1 MSKKVHVCI
10 DLGNHTFKIGVFS
23 KKGKS
28 IVLLKSLVEKTAFT
42 IGESFKESA
51 GDIVNKISE
60 MLIRLQIDPRHATF
74 YMSIPSQF
82 TFCRLLKLPVVDKT
96 KIHQM
101 VQYEAQQQVPF
112 SLDEVVWNYQ
122 VLGSPDPEH
131 LHVILAAVR
140 HELIQDLLTGLESHK
155 IYIKLLEASP
165 ISSYRAFSKIFE
177 SSPGTVAVLNLG
189 ARTTDL
195 TVLSPQTLWIRT
207 ITMGGDHFTQEIQK
221 EMKLSFQ
228 EAEDLKHSKAE
239 LPMTPVPSPAHSVED
254 KLRIASE
261 APAKRLLAELT
272 RSIGYFNA
280 QFHGL
285 HISKIYLT
293 GGESRLKNIGSYLSQ
308 KLSVPIE
315 NIDILKH
322 PSLEVQGMADPAA
335 SSSLAEVVGLGL
347 RLLKS
352 EKMAVNLLPKNYI
365 ARMASAR
372 RREMLFLSVLT
383 VLLILIFQ
391 IFYRGALVKLEQ
403 SRLNSII
410 LTQQD
415 LKSYSDQIKNY
426 IKEMETDSNHTRE
439 IRKLIREKG
448 QWINIFEDLQK
459 NTPQNI
465 WITKLSTSFVQT
477 PGKDMS
483 VYSKSAPP
491 GAMFI
496 TLFCKTTGT
505 YKDVSDYRNTLE
517 DSNFFKDAQIRSA
530 NPPLQGVRDFVI
542 QVEVEAS

>member
-10 DLGNHTFKIGVFS
+10 DLGNHTFKIGVFA
-23 KKGKS
+23 KKGKK
-28 IVLLKSLVEKTAFT
+28 IILLKSLIEKTSFT

-51 GDIVNKISE
+51 SDIVNKISE
-60 MLIRLQIDPRHATF
+60 MLKTLEVDARHATF
-74 YMSIPSQF
+74 YLSIPSQF
-82 TFCRLLKLPVVDKT
+82 TFCRLLKLPLVDKT

-140 HELIQDLLTGLESHK
+140 HELIQDLLTGLESQK
-155 IYIKLLEASP
+155 IFVKLLEASP
-165 ISSYRAFSKIFE
+165 IASYRAFAKLFE
-177 SSPGTVAVLNLG
+177 GSAETAAVINLG

-195 TVLSPQTLWIRT
+195 TVLAPHTLWIRT
-207 ITMGGDHFTQEIQK
+207 ITVGGDHFTQEIQK
-221 EMKLSFQ
+221 EMKLGFQ
-228 EAEDLKHSKAE
+228 EAEDLKHSKAA
-239 LPMTPVPSPAHSVED
+239 LPITPVPSPATTIED
-254 KLRIASE
+254 KLKIASE

-280 QFHGL
+280 QFHGH
-285 HISKIYLT
+285 HISKVYLT
-293 GGESRLKNIGSYLSQ
+293 GGESRLTNIGPYFSQ

-315 NIDILKH
+315 NIDILQH
-322 PSLEVQGMADPAA
+322 PSLELAVPPDPNT
-335 SSSLAEVVGLGL
+335 SSSLTEVIGLGL

-352 EKMAVNLLPKNYI
+352 EKLAVNLLPKNYI

-372 RREMLFLSVLT
+372 RREMLFLSALT
-383 VLLILIFQ
+383 VLLILLFQ

-403 SRLNSII
+403 SRLNSIVLI
-410 LTQQD
+410 QQD

-426 IKEMETDSNHTRE
+426 IKEMEADSNHTRE
-439 IRKLIREKG
+439 IRKLVREKT

-465 WITKLSTSFVQT
+465 WITKLSNSFVQK
-477 PGKDMS
+477 PNMDMS

-517 DSNFFKDAQIRSA
+517 ESPLFKDAQIRSA
-530 NPPLQGVRDFVI
+530 NPPIQGVRDFVI
-542 QVEVEAS
+542 QVEVEV